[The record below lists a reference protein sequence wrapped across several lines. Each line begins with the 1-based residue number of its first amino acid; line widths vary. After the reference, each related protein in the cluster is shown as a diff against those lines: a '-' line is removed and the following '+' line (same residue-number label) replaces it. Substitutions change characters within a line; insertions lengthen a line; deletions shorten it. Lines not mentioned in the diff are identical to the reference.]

1 VVLKIKEPT
10 LIIVAKFLQKYEN
23 NLTTGHKT
31 VDSLVKIAWSLWFL
45 K

>member
-1 VVLKIKEPT
+1 VVLKIEEPT
-10 LIIVAKFLQKYEN
+10 LLIVATFLQKYEN

-31 VDSLVKIAWSLWFL
+31 VNSLMKIAWSLWFL

>member
-1 VVLKIKEPT
+1 VVLKVKEPT
-10 LIIVAKFLQKYEN
+10 LMIVATFLQKYEN

-31 VDSLVKIAWSLWFL
+31 ANSFIKIAWSLWFL